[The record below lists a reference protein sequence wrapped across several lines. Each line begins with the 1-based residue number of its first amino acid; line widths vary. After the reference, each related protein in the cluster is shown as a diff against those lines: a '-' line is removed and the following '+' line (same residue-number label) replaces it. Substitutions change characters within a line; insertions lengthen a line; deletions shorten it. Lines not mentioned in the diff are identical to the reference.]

1 MNTGNSSD
9 TSPVPFIYAF
19 AVSSLSFN
27 LHFTREWYIIYMQDC
42 PQTAA
47 PCNIV
52 GILKNISIMEL
63 LKAVLCSRWCFIVGW
78 ENCIQKSENDVRLQ
92 VITKRQESHELVCG
106 SCQMTVVYRS

>member
-9 TSPVPFIYAF
+9 TSPVSFIYAF
-19 AVSSLSFN
+19 IVSSLSFN

-52 GILKNISIMEL
+52 GILKISVSWSC
-63 LKAVLCSRWCFIVGW
+63 LKQFYAADGTLWSDGKPVF
-78 ENCIQKSENDVRLQ
+78 KSLKMMYDC
-92 VITKRQESHELVCG
+92 K
-106 SCQMTVVYRS
+106 